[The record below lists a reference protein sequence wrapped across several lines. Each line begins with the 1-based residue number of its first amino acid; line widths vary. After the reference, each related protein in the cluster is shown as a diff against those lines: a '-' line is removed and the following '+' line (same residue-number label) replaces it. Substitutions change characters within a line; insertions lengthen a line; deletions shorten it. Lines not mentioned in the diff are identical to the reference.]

1 MTTTQDSGLRTQDSV
16 DSGLG
21 RLRTQDFLRWWP
33 EAAGALVVL
42 ISRLLTM
49 PRTFWES
56 DELLFAAALRRFD
69 PWSSHP
75 HPPGFPLYVGFG
87 KLFDAILGDP
97 FRALVAL
104 SVISCV
110 VGFIALAAV
119 FRHCLGDRG
128 LGIWGALI
136 FYFSAAMLVHG
147 TLPLSDSVS
156 VMFIALALWT
166 AALLF
171 DDTTRRMAI
180 GFGLACSAVI
190 GTRPQNALV
199 VLPLFI
205 AMLVWGRDVRKAAAA
220 IISFGV
226 LSLAWFL
233 PLMDAAGGWSKLL
246 LWETGQAA
254 YVAAH
259 DAGASRGAKSTTEI
273 VARFLSHP
281 WGPKWLA
288 APVLVLAI
296 LGIVALFR
304 RPKRPLI
311 PLAFFSAAYF
321 VLAVAIMDPA
331 DAARYSLPHMMGM
344 ALLIA
349 AGLDVVRRAARM
361 AFAPALLATL
371 LAIASLGYTAPL
383 LGVRASKPSPPV
395 AASEFIERSM
405 PRTGVVLYDLSL
417 RPQAEYL
424 LGHVDDLTSSGGYRT
439 AAIEN
444 GLREYYDRPDVPL
457 VIYADGGS
465 AAPDAHVFSW
475 PESDVYGKLTRDH
488 FRVVTVDPLRPAERY
503 LPLAGVYALERN
515 EAGEEWRWLRPDAT
529 LRLPHGG
536 AKSLYLKLAISHD
549 APYEANTTRLLANGQ
564 EVGRAVVTKSGVEVT
579 VPLPNAPQID
589 FRLISEQSFSPA
601 TVLHN
606 QDPRILAVQLVRLE
620 TR

>member
-1 MTTTQDSGLRTQDSV
+1 
-16 DSGLG
+16 
-21 RLRTQDFLRWWP
+21 
-33 EAAGALVVL
+33 
-42 ISRLLTM
+42 M

-75 HPPGFPLYVGFG
+75 HPPGYPLYVGLG
-87 KLFDAILGDP
+87 KLFNAIFGDP

-104 SVISCV
+104 SVVSCV
-110 VGFIALAAV
+110 AGFIAVAAV
-119 FRHCLGDRG
+119 FRHCLGDRA

-136 FYFSAAMLVHG
+136 FYFSAAILVHG

-156 VMFIALALWT
+156 LMFIALALWA

-171 DDTTRRMAI
+171 DDGTLRMAI
-180 GFGLACSAVI
+180 GFGLACSAAI
-190 GTRPQNALV
+190 GTRPQIALV
-199 VLPLFI
+199 VVPLFI

-220 IISFGV
+220 VIAFGM
-226 LSLAWFL
+226 LSLAWFV
-233 PLMDAAGGWSKLL
+233 PLMEAAGGWSRLL
-246 LWETGQAA
+246 LWETRQVA

-259 DAGASRGAKSTTEI
+259 DAAASRGAKSMTEI

-288 APVLVLAI
+288 VPVLVLAI
-296 LGIVALFR
+296 LGLFALVR

-344 ALLIA
+344 ALLVA
-349 AGLDVVRRAARM
+349 AGLGVVRRVAKM
-361 AFAPALLATL
+361 ALAPALLAIL
-371 LAIASLGYTAPL
+371 LAIATLSYTAPL
-383 LGVRASKPSPPV
+383 LRVRASKPSPPV

-405 PRTGVVLYDLSL
+405 PRTAVVLYDLSL

-424 LGHVDDLTSSGGYRT
+424 LGHADDLTSSGGYRT
-439 AAIEN
+439 APIDK
-444 GLREYYDRPDVPL
+444 GLREFYDRPYVPL

-465 AAPDAHVFSW
+465 ADPDARVFSW
-475 PESDVYGKLTRDH
+475 PKSDVYGKLTRNH

-503 LPLAGVYALERN
+503 LPLGGVYALERN

-536 AKSLYLKLAISHD
+536 AKSLFLKLALSHD
-549 APYEANTTRLLANGQ
+549 APYETNTTRLLANDQ
-564 EVGRAVVTKSGVEVT
+564 EVGRAVVTKSGVEMT
-579 VPLPNAPQID
+579 IPLPPAPQVD
-589 FRLISEQSFSPA
+589 LRLISGRSFSPA
-601 TVLHN
+601 AVFHN
-606 QDPRILAVQLVRLE
+606 RDARILAVQLVRLE
-620 TR
+620 IR